1 MGKTIVLFNPALT
14 LKKKNYS
21 KFFNIQESQKQ
32 LEDMI
37 VRELRELLESWEVE
51 KSENG

>member
-32 LEDMI
+32 LEDVNHPALKCEACGEI
-37 VRELRELLESWEVE
+37 ETQA
-51 KSENG
+51 